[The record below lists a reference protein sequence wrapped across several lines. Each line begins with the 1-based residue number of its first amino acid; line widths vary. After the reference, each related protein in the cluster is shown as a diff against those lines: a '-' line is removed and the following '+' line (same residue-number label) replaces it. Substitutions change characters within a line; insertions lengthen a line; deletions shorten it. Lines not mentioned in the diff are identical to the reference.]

1 MRSHASLV
9 LLAALVG
16 VAAPVQAGS
25 SRVSDADG
33 SQWRVI
39 EDPADGAQGYVLER
53 LGPDGLPDQAFG
65 RQGRQPVA
73 ISATNDAPTSL
84 RVDASGRLWLTG
96 ASIAADQPLA
106 VVERFRPDG
115 HPDIQWGLQGRVQL
129 NPGGIAVKPNDLL
142 PLADGS
148 VLVAGVAANL
158 APARA
163 IVFHLRAD
171 GTLDTAFGDRGT
183 WQRASVGDGS
193 TATGL
198 AASGDGAV
206 AVSVAAP
213 GAPGSAE
220 IWTLDGPAPKLLL
233 RHPLEAGNDG
243 EDVRV
248 AWTGQHWAFGSA
260 GAPTERVG
268 PVFLRPPA
276 SPLRE
281 APSAAASDPGQG
293 GFSPFAAE
301 PTASEAAPAPVDDRV
316 PLGWLGGLAAVLV
329 TALVGAGLRRGRSA
343 RKAAAR
349 SRA

>member
-1 MRSHASLV
+1 MASRACVGPAAALG
-9 LLAALVG
+9 LLAC
-16 VAAPVQAGS
+16 AAVHAGS
-25 SRVSDADG
+25 LRTMDTDG

-53 LGPDGLPDQAFG
+53 LGADGVPDARFG
-65 RQGRQPVA
+65 REGRQPVA

-84 RVDASGRLWLTG
+84 RVDAGGRVWLAG
-96 ASIAADQPLA
+96 ASISADQPLA

-115 HPDIQWGLQGRVQL
+115 HPDIQWGLQGRLQL

-148 VLVAGVAANL
+148 VLVAGVAANV

-171 GTLDTAFGDRGT
+171 GTLDTTFGDRGT
-183 WQRASVGDGS
+183 WQRAAMGDGS

-198 AASGDGAV
+198 EAGSDGTI

-213 GAPGSAE
+213 GEPGRAE
-220 IWTLDGPAPKLLL
+220 IWTLAGPAPKLLL
-233 RHPLEAGNDG
+233 QRPLEQGNDG

-248 AWTGQHWAFGSA
+248 VWTGQHWAFGSA
-260 GAPTERVG
+260 GAPTGRVG
-268 PVFLRPPA
+268 PAFLQPPA
-276 SPLRE
+276 WPLRE
-281 APSAAASDPGQG
+281 GPSAAASDPGQG

-301 PTASEAAPAPVDDRV
+301 PTASETAPPPVEERV
-316 PLGWLGGLAAVLV
+316 PRRWVALAIVLV
-329 TALVGAGLRRGRSA
+329 TALVGAALRRGRGA
-343 RKAAAR
+343 KKAAAR
-349 SRA
+349 SQA

>member
-1 MRSHASLV
+1 MRSHACVVLASALG
-9 LLAALVG
+9 LLAC
-16 VAAPVQAGS
+16 AAVHAGS
-25 SRVSDADG
+25 LRAMDADG

-53 LGPDGLPDQAFG
+53 LGADGLPDPRFG
-65 RQGRQPVA
+65 REGRQPVA

-84 RVDASGRLWLTG
+84 RVDAGGRVWLAG
-96 ASIAADQPLA
+96 ASISADQPLA

-148 VLVAGVAANL
+148 VLVAGVAANV

-171 GTLDTAFGDRGT
+171 GTLDTGFGDRGA
-183 WQRASVGDGS
+183 WQRAAAADGS

-198 AASGDGAV
+198 AAAIDGAV

-213 GAPGSAE
+213 GAPGRAE
-220 IWTLDGPAPKLLL
+220 IWTLAEPAPRLLL
-233 RHPLEAGNDG
+233 QRPLEQGNDG
-243 EDVRV
+243 EDLRV
-248 AWTGQHWAFGSA
+248 VWTGQHWAFGSA
-260 GAPTERVG
+260 GAPTGRVG
-268 PVFLRPPA
+268 PAFLQSPVW
-276 SPLRE
+276 PLRE
-281 APSAAASDPGQG
+281 GPAATASDPGQG
-293 GFSPFAAE
+293 GFSPFAVE
-301 PTASEAAPAPVDDRV
+301 PTASEATPAPVEDHVSRS
-316 PLGWLGGLAAVLV
+316 WIALAIVLV
-329 TALVGAGLRRGRSA
+329 TALVGAALRRGRGA
-343 RKAAAR
+343 KKAAAR